1 MRFGLLMFAS
11 VLSVAGCQSSGKSGD
26 DGSIPSPLET
36 DCSGIGCKIVD
47 CEAKSL
53 PATTVTGTVY
63 APNGTLP
70 LYGVQVY
77 VPASNPGPLAAGV
90 QCGNCA
96 TGLPGGAIS
105 QSQTDENG
113 HFVLTDVPAT
123 ANVPVVIQVGKWRK
137 QITIPNVTACGET
150 VLADADT
157 TLPRNHTEG
166 DMPEIAITTGSADAL
181 ECLVR
186 KLGIDDSE
194 ITTDSGAGKVHLYNG
209 NGANQFASGFAG
221 GSGSF
226 SNATSLWNSLDK
238 LSNYDVVLFSC
249 ESDQHPETKSQAAMQ
264 NVHDYADKGGRVFLS
279 HWQNIW
285 IGGEKNNAAHGLADW
300 ESIASFDYAAPQS
313 ETVQATFVDEFHNP
327 KGRAFAD
334 WLDNVGGSMVHD
346 EITVSDPRYTC
357 QAVDNAKA
365 ERWVYVDPARS
376 VPVGRTGVQD
386 MMFTTPQDAKDTDRC
401 GKVVFS
407 DMHVSAGS
415 TSQPG
420 TPYPG
425 GCSAEP
431 LTAQEKALAFMFFD
445 ISTCVGVL
453 E

>member
-1 MRFGLLMFAS
+1 MFVS
-11 VLSVAGCQSSGKSGD
+11 VLSVAGCQASGHGSN
-26 DGSIPSPLET
+26 DGSRAPSPLQT
-36 DCSGIGCKIVD
+36 DCSGIGCQVVD
-47 CEAKSL
+47 CGAKNL
-53 PATTVTGTVY
+53 PSTTVTGTVY
-63 APNGTLP
+63 APNGDLP
-70 LYGVQVY
+70 LFGVEVY
-77 VPASNPGPLAAGV
+77 VPASDPGPLTAGV
-90 QCGNCA
+90 QCGNCVA
-96 TGLPGGAIS
+96 GLPGGAVT
-105 QSQTDENG
+105 QAQTDENG

-123 ANVPVVIQVGKWRK
+123 TNVPVVIQVGKWRK
-137 QITIPNVTACGET
+137 QITIPSVAACSET
-150 VLADADT
+150 QLADAET

-186 KLGIDDSE
+186 KIGIDDSE
-194 ITTDSGAGKVHLYNG
+194 ITTDSESGKVHLYNG
-209 NGANQFASGFAG
+209 NGASQFAPGFAG

-226 SNATSLWNSLDK
+226 ANATSLWNSLDK

-285 IGGEKNNAAHGLADW
+285 IGGEANNPSHGLADW
-300 ESIASFDYAAPQS
+300 ESIATFDDTAAQNDA
-313 ETVQATFVDEFHNP
+313 VQATFVDEEHNP
-327 KGRAFAD
+327 KGRSFAD

-346 EITVSDPRYTC
+346 EITVTDPRYTC
-357 QAVDNAKA
+357 QSVDNAKA

-376 VPVGRTGVQD
+376 VPLGRTGVQD
-386 MMFTTPQDAKDTDRC
+386 MMFTTPQGVMDQERC

-415 TSQPG
+415 TSAPT

-425 GCSAEP
+425 GCSSDP
-431 LTAQEKALAFMFFD
+431 LTPQEKALAFMFFD